1 MPGIRGGGPGTTP
14 AIARPVN
21 GIALLCA
28 AAALG
33 EPALLEAQAAAQR
46 AAGGTAADDAGRT
59 ARLRRSHWAPVLRGE
74 LLRRDDLRSR
84 VGELRGYPLQQQDA
98 GVANTWSVTLTWDFA
113 QLVYAREESQLALAH
128 VHLARVRREAA
139 EKAAALW
146 VERRQ
151 RRASLPALS
160 GEALREASLEL
171 LRVTAELDAVTG
183 GLYRDVLARE
193 ETEQAGEDP

>member
-1 MPGIRGGGPGTTP
+1 VT
-14 AIARPVN
+14 

-28 AAALG
+28 AAALV
-33 EPALLEAQAAAQR
+33 EPGLPEAQAAAQR
-46 AAGGTAADDAGRT
+46 TAGGTAADDAART

-74 LLRRDDLRSR
+74 ILRRDDLRDR
-84 VGELRGYPLQQQDA
+84 VGEVRGYPLRQQDWGA
-98 GVANTWSVTLTWDFA
+98 AATWSVTLTWDFA

-139 EKAAALW
+139 DRAAALW

-151 RRASLPALS
+151 KRASMDAL
-160 GEALREASLEL
+160 GGAAWREAALEL

-183 GLYRDVLARE
+183 GLYRDLLARE
-193 ETEQAGEDP
+193 EAEQAGEGR

>member
-1 MPGIRGGGPGTTP
+1 MT
-14 AIARPVN
+14 

-28 AAALG
+28 AAAVLV
-33 EPALLEAQAAAQR
+33 EPALFEAQAAAQR
-46 AAGGTAADDAGRT
+46 AAGGTAADDAART

-84 VGELRGYPLQQQDA
+84 SGELRGYPLRQEDA

-113 QLVYAREESQLALAH
+113 QLVYSREESQLALAH

-151 RRASLPALS
+151 RRASLQPLTGAAR
-160 GEALREASLEL
+160 GEAAVEL
-171 LRVTAELDAVTG
+171 VRVTAELDAVTG
-183 GLYRDVLARE
+183 GLYRDLLARE
-193 ETEQAGEDP
+193 EAGLAGEDP

>member
-1 MPGIRGGGPGTTP
+1 MI
-14 AIARPVN
+14 

-28 AAALG
+28 AAAAG
-33 EPALLEAQAAAQR
+33 EPGLLEAQAAAQR
-46 AAGGTAADDAGRT
+46 TAGGTAADDAGRST
-59 ARLRRSHWAPVLRGE
+59 RLRRSHWAPVLRGQI
-74 LLRRDDLRSR
+74 LRRDDLRDR
-84 VGELRGYPLQQQDA
+84 AGELRGYPLVQQDWS
-98 GVANTWSVTLTWDFA
+98 VANTWSVTLTWDFG

-139 EKAAALW
+139 DRAAELW

-151 RRASLPALS
+151 RRASMIALS
-160 GEALREASLEL
+160 GPARREAALEL

-193 ETEQAGEDP
+193 EAELAGEGG

>member
-1 MPGIRGGGPGTTP
+1 MT
-14 AIARPVN
+14 

-28 AAALG
+28 AAAAG
-33 EPALLEAQAAAQR
+33 EPALFEAQAAAQR

-74 LLRRDDLRSR
+74 LLRKDDLRSR
-84 VGELRGYPLQQQDA
+84 AGELRGYPLRQEDT
-98 GVANTWSVTLTWDFA
+98 GVATTGSITVTWDFA
-113 QLVYAREESQLALAH
+113 QLVYSREESQLALAH

-139 EKAAALW
+139 GKVAALW

-160 GEALREASLEL
+160 SAARREAALEL
-171 LRVTAELDAVTG
+171 LRVTAELDAVTA
-183 GLYRDVLARE
+183 GLYRDLLARE
-193 ETEQAGEDP
+193 EAELAGEDP